1 MFNLEHNRIYE
12 LAIDHNDVCF
22 DKINEHLENFMS
34 NVVKKFENS
43 KTENHKTSVK
53 LIR

>member
-22 DKINEHLENFMS
+22 DKINEHIR
-34 NVVKKFENS
+34 NVYVKCGEK
-43 KTENHKTSVK
+43 
-53 LIR
+53 I